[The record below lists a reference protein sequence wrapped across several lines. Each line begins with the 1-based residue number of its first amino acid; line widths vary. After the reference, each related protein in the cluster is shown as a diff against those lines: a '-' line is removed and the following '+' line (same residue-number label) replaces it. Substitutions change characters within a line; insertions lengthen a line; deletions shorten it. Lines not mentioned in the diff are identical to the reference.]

1 MSVAQGIN
9 KTLARKVQVAL
20 GTAASGSGGQ
30 LLPRVDASFN
40 VTKDTYENNLIAS
53 HQQGTGATHGV
64 RKSQAS
70 LNGLA
75 MCSAYEAEQAALL
88 RKAWAATSAI
98 SSLSLTIAASGSNYT
113 ITRSAGDFL
122 TGGIKVGDV
131 IRLSGGSLD
140 PGNVGVNCVVL
151 SLTAT
156 VLTVNVVAADV
167 SLVAEGP
174 IASCTVTVTG
184 KKTWVPT
191 SGHTNLYF
199 TYEEY
204 FSDLTRS
211 HVYKDFQPASMD
223 VSMPATGNVTMN
235 IGLIGLGSV
244 SRTGSQVLTSPTAE
258 PSQAVL
264 SSVAGKAYL
273 GASPQS
279 VITSCSVNINGNV
292 THGEAV
298 IGSNLIPD
306 TQKGRITV
314 SGSFSMLYDGDTQV
328 SVFDDETTSSL
339 ILVLADDRTAGADF
353 MSIVI
358 PEIKLFSAEADDGE
372 KQIVRTYNFTGQI
385 CSSGGAALANH
396 QTIVSI
402 QDSTIA

>member
-9 KTLARKVQVAL
+9 KTLARKVQGAL

-30 LLPRVDASFN
+30 LLRRVDASFN
-40 VTKDTYENNLIAS
+40 VTKDTYENNEIAS

-64 RKSQAS
+64 RKSQAT

-75 MCSAYEAEQAALL
+75 SAATYEAEQAALL
-88 RKAWAATSAI
+88 RKAWAATTPI
-98 SSLSLTIAASGSNYT
+98 GSLTLTIAADGDDWT
-113 ITRSAGDFL
+113 ITRSAGSFL

-131 IRLSGGSLD
+131 IRLSGANLAA
-140 PGNVGVNCVVL
+140 GNVGVNCVVL
-151 SLTAT
+151 GVEALA
-156 VLTVNVVAADV
+156 LTVNIPTGTDLTAEADKAD
-167 SLVAEGP
+167 S
-174 IASCTVTVTG
+174 TVTVTG
-184 KKTWVPT
+184 KKAWVPT

-199 TYEEY
+199 TYEEW
-204 FSDLTRS
+204 FSDLSRS
-211 HVYKDFQPASMD
+211 HVYKDFQPATMD

-244 SRTGSQVLTSPTAE
+244 SRTGAQVLTTPTAE
-258 PSQAVL
+258 TTTGVL
-264 SSVAGKAYL
+264 SAVAGKAYL
-273 GASPQS
+273 GVSPQS

-314 SGSFSMLYDGDTQV
+314 SGSFTMLYDGDTQV
-328 SVFDDETTSSL
+328 SVFDNETTSSL
-339 ILVLADDRTAGADF
+339 ILVLADDRTDGADF
-353 MSIVI
+353 LTIVI

-372 KQIVRTYNFTGQI
+372 KQIIRTYNFTGQI

-396 QTIVSI
+396 QTIVSL
-402 QDSTIA
+402 QDSTLS

>member
-9 KTLARKVQVAL
+9 KTVARKAQGAL

-30 LLPRVDASFN
+30 LIPRVDAAFN

-64 RKSQAS
+64 RKSQAT

-113 ITRSAGDFL
+113 ITRGAGDFL
-122 TGGIKVGDV
+122 TGGIKIGDV
-131 IRLSGGSLD
+131 IRLSGGSLNV
-140 PGNVGVNCVVL
+140 GNVGVNIVVL
-151 SLTAT
+151 GVTAT
-156 VLTVNVVAADV
+156 VITGNVPTGTA
-167 SLVAEGP
+167 LVAEGP
-174 IASCTVTVTG
+174 IASCTVTVVG
-184 KKTWVPT
+184 KKSWVPT
-191 SGHTNLYF
+191 SGHTNIYF

-211 HVYKDFQPASMD
+211 HVYRDLQPASMD

-235 IGLIGLGSV
+235 IGLVGLGYV
-244 SRTGSQVLTSPTAE
+244 SRTGAQVLTSPTAE
-258 PSQAVL
+258 PANAVL
-264 SSVAGKAYL
+264 SAVAGKAYL

-314 SGSFSMLYDGDTQV
+314 SGSFTMLYDGDTQV
-328 SVFDDETTSSL
+328 SVFDNETTTSL
-339 ILVLADDRTAGADF
+339 ILFLADDRTDGADF
-353 MSIVI
+353 MTIVI
-358 PEIKLFSAEADDGE
+358 PELKLFSAEADDGE
-372 KQIVRTYNFTGQI
+372 KQIVRTYNFTAQI
-385 CSSGGAALANH
+385 CSSGGASLANH